1 VKHRRVLLSA
11 VVASAIVLTGACAPG
26 TTVSGSGSVHTS
38 SDDPTTSPADLGG
51 GPGGGNG
58 SRGSGS
64 RGGGSHHHTATH
76 GHPRP
81 TPSKSTKNPPATT
94 PTRSTSPSSAPS
106 GPPGFGTPKQTRGD
120 DWDLGIDPAGQ
131 TFTMRFSD
139 LQAGVSGDLKRTD
152 KTVEKVL
159 PLRGD
164 TRTARLRV
172 FLSGYATAV
181 APTTIRMTVWVNG
194 HATTKVYAGGQDGE
208 FVQTVP
214 VRLNGAPECRIKVQ
228 FHVNLNGSDGYI
240 VVSAIDGSIV

>member
-1 VKHRRVLLSA
+1 MKHRRVLLSA
-11 VVASAIVLTGACAPG
+11 VVASAIALTGACAPG

-58 SRGSGS
+58 P
-64 RGGGSHHHTATH
+64 RGGGSHHHTAPP

-81 TPSKSTKNPPATT
+81 TPAKSTKNPPAST

-106 GPPGFGTPKQTRGD
+106 GAPGFGTPKQTQGD

-208 FVQTVP
+208 FVHTVP

>member
-1 VKHRRVLLSA
+1 
-11 VVASAIVLTGACAPG
+11 
-26 TTVSGSGSVHTS
+26 
-38 SDDPTTSPADLGG
+38 
-51 GPGGGNG
+51 
-58 SRGSGS
+58 
-64 RGGGSHHHTATH
+64 
-76 GHPRP
+76 
-81 TPSKSTKNPPATT
+81 
-94 PTRSTSPSSAPS
+94 
-106 GPPGFGTPKQTRGD
+106 
-120 DWDLGIDPAGQ
+120 
-131 TFTMRFSD
+131 MRFSD

-208 FVQTVP
+208 FVHTVP

-240 VVSAIDGSIV
+240 VISAIDGSTGTRRTICVRRARGLRCRSFCRSKRWTGSSRSLTSRRRGACATAR